1 MFSQKFLNKTL
12 SSEGS
17 NMNRRGITTPVL
29 AVLLIVV
36 LLVGIG
42 IGYAIPRPAP
52 APTPTPAPTGLPK
65 EIPIGVIN
73 AQSGFWGSTGI
84 RAVAVTK
91 VAEKDINDFV
101 KALGLNVT
109 FKFYYE
115 DDASD
120 PNLALQKAQSLA
132 AKGIK
137 AIFGALTSP
146 ETKGVAAY
154 ANSNKI
160 VFMTSAS
167 TAPRGTVAPPGGYVF
182 RIVAESAYPDAESLI
197 LILKE
202 LGIKYVVMMTDD
214 VSYTLAVKDAFKE
227 LAKANGITV
236 LPSEDIIF
244 SGDTKDFTPILDQ
257 MERAVAPYIQKGEK
271 IAVFEN
277 GFEPDLTLVLTQA
290 AQRKSPLLNFQWIA
304 PDTIYPGTEL
314 LKEARDI
321 ATKVRLICVQFT
333 APDSP
338 IKRHVVEEVKK
349 AIGEEPDIWAL
360 SSYDAAWVIALSTLL
375 AGKYDA
381 DAIKTAIP
389 LVGKMYWGVSGN
401 CEFNEKN
408 DRATQN
414 EEIYAVIDGQMKLI
428 ALYDATTK
436 TMNWI
441 IKLPPL

>member
-1 MFSQKFLNKTL
+1 
-12 SSEGS
+12 
-17 NMNRRGITTPVL
+17 MNRRGITTPVL

-52 APTPTPAPTGLPK
+52 AAPAAPTAPTPPPAPTGLPK

-73 AQSGFWGSTGI
+73 AQSGSWGSSGI
-84 RAVAVTK
+84 RAVAVAK

-137 AIFGALTSP
+137 VIFGSLTSG
-146 ETKGVAAY
+146 ETRGVAAY

-160 VFMTSAS
+160 ILMASAS
-167 TAPRGTVAPPGGYVF
+167 TAPREKVAPPGGYVF
-182 RIVAESAYPDAESLI
+182 RIVAESSYPDSESLVNV
-197 LILKE
+197 LKE
-202 LGIKYVVMMTDD
+202 LGIKYVVMVTAD
-214 VSYTLAVKDAFKE
+214 VTYSLAIKDAFKE
-227 LAKANGITV
+227 VAKANGITV

-244 SGDTKDFTPILDQ
+244 PADTKDFTPILDQ
-257 MERAVAPYIQKGEK
+257 MEKAAAPYIQKGEK
-271 IAVFEN
+271 VAVFEN
-277 GFEPDLTLVLTQA
+277 GWEPDLTLMLTQA
-290 AQRKSPLLNFQWIA
+290 AQRKSPLLNLQWIA

-314 LKEARDI
+314 LKEAGTL
-321 ATKVRLICVQFT
+321 ATKVRLVCVQFT
-333 APDSP
+333 SPDSP
-338 IKRHVVEEVKK
+338 IKRHVVDEVKK

-360 SSYDAAWVIALSTLL
+360 ASYDAAWVIALSTLL

-381 DAIKTAIP
+381 DAIKTAMP
-389 LVGKMYWGVSGN
+389 LVGKMYWGATGN
-401 CEFNEKN
+401 CAFNDKN

-414 EEIYAVIDGQMKLI
+414 EEVYAVIDGQMKLI

-436 TMNWI
+436 AMNWI